1 MSNRERWT
9 VYPLLFL
16 TLGIALK
23 DKITKRT
30 DTDTVICK
38 NLVVTDRQGAQ
49 QVIVSSNPAGG
60 IVQAPIL
67 GDLESGR
74 TVLGVHAAAHRNHS
88 LGAVDHRLVDTLWH
102 VTCEADTVFEHD
114 LGHNRIDCGPRNRPR
129 RLGGDVNAATPSE
142 VVNEGFRHLG
152 TTRVMDAD
160 EQKLHPAQ
168 HIDWPSVQQGAD
180 CCVSPS
186 QHAVSRRSTSV
197 SARSA

>member
-60 IVQAPIL
+60 IVQAH
-67 GDLESGR
+67 GR
-74 TVLGVHAAAHRNHS
+74 QTNVL
-88 LGAVDHRLVDTLWH
+88 
-102 VTCEADTVFEHD
+102 
-114 LGHNRIDCGPRNRPR
+114 LGHTDQIAGLWYIDVKGNRMVVGNAIPATGLGQLPATLVPQVPGDETTQPRQEP
-129 RLGGDVNAATPSE
+129 DPESS
-142 VVNEGFRHLG
+142 
-152 TTRVMDAD
+152 D
-160 EQKLHPAQ
+160 EK
-168 HIDWPSVQQGAD
+168 
-180 CCVSPS
+180 
-186 QHAVSRRSTSV
+186 
-197 SARSA
+197 